1 MLLVREKVAR
11 AGSYCYIWERGVA
24 ADWIERRVGA
34 EPQARSKA
42 EPRDVKK

>member
-24 ADWIERRVGA
+24 ADWIETRGRRAAGA
-34 EPQARSKA
+34 QQGRAA
-42 EPRDVKK
+42 